1 MSWGDWEV
9 QDPVTGAIISI
20 LAKSGELASGF
31 FSGGGWI
38 IALFLIPVFVMILAL
53 IVTIGIFLLGFFG
66 WWKIIL
72 KILRHPIPVF
82 IFLIVAVATLI
93 WMFNSSGL
101 DGGEFFKS
109 FFWAGDWGFG
119 GLVVPQLIW
128 FFSPWIFLSITAL
141 AEKIAERISLP

>member
-101 DGGEFFKS
+101 
-109 FFWAGDWGFG
+109 
-119 GLVVPQLIW
+119 
-128 FFSPWIFLSITAL
+128 
-141 AEKIAERISLP
+141 